1 MVSGTG
7 LTSETNIKLPL
18 GFILYALLAFVASQW
33 ILFFNSDLLTAGQ
46 FRLPDIWMGAHFLL
60 LGYAAMIAMGA
71 MYQLV
76 PVAFLTPIW
85 NQKLGFV
92 QLVITITGI
101 TLFSVLLGIYPDY
114 AIYGGVLAILG
125 ILLFILQMGKT
136 ILKQENKNMMTY
148 FVLAAISS
156 FFLTI
161 AAGFLLAWNI
171 ANGGI
176 GNHHMILNSHI
187 VLGVAGW
194 FSLLIFG
201 FSYKLVPMFSLSH
214 GFSMKWAKPA
224 FITYIS
230 GLIVLIAS
238 FWIPFPYVDT
248 IGWILLFL
256 GFGFFVLDMQEIIEK
271 RVKKKLDKPFIFSL
285 IAIVNGLVIHF
296 LAVLLNLISINN
308 ENVWSWLIFLYIMA
322 WIVFSILGYLYKIVP
337 FLWWTHKY
345 SERIGKEKVPTLK
358 EMINEKW
365 GVVLF
370 ICFSVS
376 VIGLTAGALWQISI
390 IVFIFQGLLAI
401 TSLAYVLSII
411 RVLVK

>member
-7 LTSETNIKLPL
+7 LTTETNIKLPL

-148 FVLAAISS
+148 
-156 FFLTI
+156 
-161 AAGFLLAWNI
+161 
-171 ANGGI
+171 
-176 GNHHMILNSHI
+176 
-187 VLGVAGW
+187 
-194 FSLLIFG
+194 
-201 FSYKLVPMFSLSH
+201 
-214 GFSMKWAKPA
+214 
-224 FITYIS
+224 
-230 GLIVLIAS
+230 
-238 FWIPFPYVDT
+238 
-248 IGWILLFL
+248 
-256 GFGFFVLDMQEIIEK
+256 
-271 RVKKKLDKPFIFSL
+271 
-285 IAIVNGLVIHF
+285 
-296 LAVLLNLISINN
+296 
-308 ENVWSWLIFLYIMA
+308 
-322 WIVFSILGYLYKIVP
+322 
-337 FLWWTHKY
+337 
-345 SERIGKEKVPTLK
+345 
-358 EMINEKW
+358 
-365 GVVLF
+365 
-370 ICFSVS
+370 
-376 VIGLTAGALWQISI
+376 
-390 IVFIFQGLLAI
+390 
-401 TSLAYVLSII
+401 
-411 RVLVK
+411 